1 VHINYPDIIFTGSLR
16 EPQRSRER
24 TTFLHPWY
32 IIWLNEIVLKET
44 TKFKMYSKLRGYAV
58 AKLIEELR
66 YKSEGRGFDS
76 LWYHLNFLLTYPS
89 GRTRALWSTQPG
101 TDISTRNISWGGG
114 GGGHLHVPIDVKSG
128 SLNLLEPSGPV
139 QGLLYLFTSFPK
151 LLMHRKFVGKFKS
164 RNTWR

>member
-114 GGGHLHVPIDVKSG
+114 EEATFMCRLTW
-128 SLNLLEPSGPV
+128 NLGASTSWNP
-139 QGLLYLFTSFPK
+139 QGLSRDCFIFLLLFPSY
-151 LLMHRKFVGKFKS
+151 
-164 RNTWR
+164 